1 MTQEVPFMTNTR
13 RQLIQSLTVAAT
25 ALAATPF
32 LALAQWHPSP
42 NAPNPNAPHRIG
54 DPEPTVGEKRPIDQQ
69 NLSQIRLEVQKLQ
82 DMVNELKDDVDH
94 INPNAT
100 LSVSFV
106 KKTQQVE
113 KLAKQIKDHAKG

>member
-1 MTQEVPFMTNTR
+1 MANTR
-13 RQLIQSLTVAAT
+13 RQLIQTLTVAAT
-25 ALAATPF
+25 ALAVTPF
-32 LALAQWHPSP
+32 FAFAQWHPSP

-54 DPEPTVGEKRPIDQQ
+54 DPEPTVGEKRSVDQQ

-106 KKTQQVE
+106 KKTQQIE